1 MFCSQL
7 VALAL
12 CTLPALAAPSPLL
25 RVAKAE
31 NPLPGRYIVT
41 LKQEQGTSSAATSV
55 KTFSSTVLSASNVT
69 HQWESMG
76 AFAGELSVDD
86 LETLRVDPRVAA
98 IEEDGIMKTFA
109 TVTQNNAP
117 WGLSRIS
124 SKTKLASQDD
134 KALSFAYIFDSTAG
148 AGSTVY
154 IIDTGIFIQ
163 HPEFQGR
170 ASFGAA
176 FGGFLKQDGNGH
188 GTHCAGTAVSSQFGV
203 AKAANVVAVR
213 VLGDD
218 GSGQNS
224 DIISGLN
231 FVASEFK
238 RTGTPTV
245 ASLSLGGGISNAV
258 DNAVVRLFNS
268 GVPVV
273 VAAGNEDQNVVN
285 VSPARVKQA
294 ITVAAS
300 TITDAKASF
309 SNFGAGVDVWAP
321 GLNVIS
327 TFNDGSTKIL
337 SGTSMATPH
346 VSGLVAYLLGLDSSL
361 TPTGVETTIKNQAL
375 NNVLSGVPQGTHN
388 LLVNN
393 AF

>member
-1 MFCSQL
+1 MFCPKL

-12 CTLPALAAPSPLL
+12 YALPALAAPSPLL
-25 RVAKAE
+25 RISRAQ
-31 NPLPGRYIVT
+31 NPLPGKYIVT
-41 LKQEQGTSSAATSV
+41 LKQGQGAPDTISVESVSSNMSP
-55 KTFSSTVLSASNVT
+55 ASNIT
-69 HQWESMG
+69 HQWENMG
-76 AFAGELSVDD
+76 AFAGDLSADD
-86 LETLRVDPRVAA
+86 LETLRADPRVEA
-98 IEEDGIMKTFA
+98 IEEDGIMQTLA
-109 TVTQNNAP
+109 SVTQTNAP

-124 SKTKLASQDD
+124 SQTKLADQDD
-134 KALSFAYIFDSTAG
+134 ASLNFTYTFDSTSG

-170 ASFGAA
+170 ARFGAT
-176 FGGFLKQDGNGH
+176 FVGNLKQDGNGH
-188 GTHCAGTAVSSQFGV
+188 GTHVAGTAVSSQFGV
-203 AKAANVVAVR
+203 AKGADVVAVK

-224 DIISGLN
+224 NIISGLN
-231 FVASEFK
+231 FVATDFQ

-245 ASLSLGGGISNAV
+245 ASLSLGGGASNAV
-258 DNAVVRLFNS
+258 DTAVIRLFNF

-273 VAAGNEDQNVVN
+273 VAAGNDNQDAVN
-285 VSPARVKQA
+285 SSPARVQQA

-300 TITDAKASF
+300 TIDDTKASF

-327 TFNDGSTKIL
+327 TSNDGSTRVL

-361 TPTGVETTIKNQAL
+361 SPTQVEATIKSQAL
-375 NNVLSGVPQGTHN
+375 NNVLSGVPRGTPN
-388 LLVNN
+388 ILINN